1 VRSICGL
8 EVGRGLLAGAPVRL
22 DLIGD
27 PLALHEAAQNRK
39 RNRIERL
46 ANRLKQSR
54 RVAAGSDKRADCYGA
69 FVILAAIR
77 MWL

>member
-1 VRSICGL
+1 MRSICGL
-8 EVGRGLLAGAPVRL
+8 EVGRGSLPVPPVRL
-22 DLIGD
+22 NLIGN

-54 RVAAGSDKRADCYGA
+54 RVAAGSDKRAGCYGA